1 MIPSSSAASASFR
14 LSFNNSATHARGPFN
29 KLTGV
34 SNTNSQ
40 LVRKDAE
47 QQFISHSKSVSE
59 LLTQAVSLAK
69 STLNTSETD
78 SAHTVQRSVSGNIS
92 CDTVDSRADVAQVS
106 RGAGSASLN
115 EKIAVA
121 LDSLP
126 SGRQFSVGKSEAA
139 KTELFND
146 LTFSFK
152 DNTLE
157 KFAAIIENADGK
169 SDRSSK
175 AMQCVNDFMVMRHEI
190 KSRLSPDDSKTLKE
204 LDNVTKS
211 FISKIVKNGV
221 GMNSFAAGSSKNYS
235 GLKQFQGICNKL
247 VALDKQSQGA
257 SGLSHNVDISNRILN
272 ALNNAGLSHEESL
285 QVESLFRDSI
295 EQHNDMLSGINN
307 SQNLTPFEQ
316 AQTRLG
322 HETIIFDLLANKLA
336 DMAQPKA
343 DDVANTG
350 PGPEVKAG
358 PSNQPGINITINAP
372 FTYSYH
378 EGNQGSEIPGMASG
392 SQPASATTPDAT
404 QTDESAEVGTLSE
417 DIDSSTDPQQNTQR
431 REVENIFERSVQ
443 QSPDLSERHIQTTSA
458 AGSPGQLVSRGSGDA
473 TDAVNE
479 QHHDVTDAVTGPA
492 VQPTRQDT
500 QRREVENI
508 FERSVQQTSDL
519 SERHIQTTSAAGSP
533 GQLVSRGSGDATDA
547 VNEQHHDV
555 TDAVTGPAVQPTRQ
569 DTQRREVENIFERSV
584 QQTPDLSERHIQT
597 TSVAGSPGSA
607 YIGGPGSS
615 SARTNPAE
623 SRRTA
628 LNN

>member
-47 QQFISHSKSVSE
+47 QQFISHSKSVTE
-59 LLTQAVSLAK
+59 LLTQAISLVQ
-69 STLNTSETD
+69 SGVNTSETD
-78 SAHTVQRSVSGNIS
+78 SAHRAQSPASG
-92 CDTVDSRADVAQVS
+92 DLSRASLDNHTEVAQNS
-106 RGAGSASLN
+106 RAAGGVSLN
-115 EKIAVA
+115 NKIASA
-121 LDSLP
+121 LQSLP
-126 SGRQFSVGKSEAA
+126 SG
-139 KTELFND
+139 
-146 LTFSFK
+146 
-152 DNTLE
+152 E
-157 KFAAIIENADGK
+157 KFSAHKAETAKQALLNEIKQSPSKTLAKFTAIVENNNGK
-169 SDRSSK
+169 CHPK
-175 AMQCVNDFMVMRHEI
+175 AMKCVEDFMVMRHEI

-211 FISKIVKNGV
+211 FIASIAKNGV
-221 GMNSFAAGSSKNYS
+221 GMDSAAAGSSKNYS
-235 GLKQFQGICNKL
+235 ELKKHEAICSKL
-247 VALDKQSQGA
+247 IALDKQSLQS
-257 SGLSHNVDISNRILN
+257 SGLSYNVEISNRISESLT
-272 ALNNAGLSHEESL
+272 NAGLTHDEYV
-285 QVESLFRDSI
+285 QVMDSVNNIFRDSI
-295 EQHNDMLSGINN
+295 EEQNSILSSINR
-307 SQNLTPFEQ
+307 STHLSSFEQ

-322 HETIIFDLLANKLA
+322 QESITFDLLRNALA

-343 DDVANTG
+343 DDAANPG
-350 PGPEVKAG
+350 PGPEVEAG
-358 PSNQPGINITINAP
+358 PSNQPDINITINAP
-372 FTYSYH
+372 FTYTYH

-508 FERSVQQTSDL
+508 FERSVQQT
-519 SERHIQTTSAAGSP
+519 
-533 GQLVSRGSGDATDA
+533 
-547 VNEQHHDV
+547 
-555 TDAVTGPAVQPTRQ
+555 
-569 DTQRREVENIFERSV
+569 
-584 QQTPDLSERHIQT
+584 PDLSERHIQT

-628 LNN
+628 LNNQGTSFQGLNHGQTGGTQNTQRREVENIFERSVQQTPDLSERHIQTTSVAGSPGS